1 MVAWSLSKALAPC
14 SPGIRE
20 RAVVVVT
27 VGRMV
32 RRGRKRANR
41 LMRSRVTVERIGEK
55 ALADVPPFELVAKR
69 TTVYAGRA
77 KVQSYEP
84 YEQERR
90 AGGAT
95 VVIQRVRVDLPVGA
109 LTVKPGDVVTV
120 TECADDPGLVGRTYR
135 VPGNAPYKTL
145 ATAYRVFVD
154 EVV

>member
-1 MVAWSLSKALAPC
+1 M
-14 SPGIRE
+14 
-20 RAVVVVT
+20 VVVT

-55 ALADVPPFELVAKR
+55 VLADVPPFELETKR
-69 TTVYAGRA
+69 TIVYAGRA

-84 YEQERR
+84 YEQERV

-95 VVIQRVRVDLPVGA
+95 VVVQRVRVDFPVGV
-109 LTVKPGDVVTV
+109 LTLEPGDVVTV
-120 TECADDPGLVGRTYR
+120 VGSPDDRLLEGKSYR
-135 VPGNAPYKTL
+135 VPGNAPYKSL